1 MEYFDGVVAAKLF
14 GGGGGG
20 GEPVDVSGKLDK
32 VTTTALVP
40 RVYGVKED
48 GSQLTYFATPSTDA
62 NTIVMRD
69 ASKHIAVEDGVA
81 PKQAVNKSQLDK
93 KLDIEGGDITGDL
106 SVAGN
111 VNITGVATH
120 TAEAIFNSGLES
132 DGPVNVNNSLV
143 KITNVTKDI
152 VTQYNADMITLEE
165 NGDAKQYNYTFPRS
179 SGALA
184 VTAHSEIINEDTAEQ
199 TVDSWKIKD
208 SSSSVSIYYA
218 DNGVHTGALVQNGH
232 ASLTYSDA
240 TNTSSIIVGD
250 GIVSLSYQPTTA
262 GEQATALVISEEG
275 AKINGQKIVV
285 ANEITGIPSHINIIA
300 PEGAT
305 SGTLEAVQLE
315 ILQANLSNFIVF
327 AHKEYHLNADGLVEG
342 YLTYTYGGYENNK
355 HITESITV
363 TVNTRAWVLNR
374 GQLVTTTDY
383 ANGSVS
389 GVVNVDED
397 FSKGLQVSSTGNLGI
412 YRALDTDIASR
423 TTLRPI
429 TPLNLNAAVLAAL
442 TDANKVA
449 PNDTQ
454 KTAFKTAWGITS
466 ANGTR
471 VIFAA
476 DEPATGDYSEGDVL
490 INTSDE
496 CFYCLQNGAWTK
508 QDSFGKPSW
517 HTTVPADTSKILR
530 TEISW
535 TKDIQ
540 YKSGSNDT
548 IECTFLCS
556 GDGYAR
562 LEADSTGD
570 MLLQGCT
577 NWALS
582 GASNSMDADG
592 STVMVHGVM
601 FYDTDHNIAKYVVN
615 KFPDG
620 ASIVGMHLIP
630 ANAIFR
636 YLY

>member
-1 MEYFDGVVAAKLF
+1 M
-14 GGGGGG
+14 
-20 GEPVDVSGKLDK
+20 
-32 VTTTALVP
+32 
-40 RVYGVKED
+40 
-48 GSQLTYFATPSTDA
+48 
-62 NTIVMRD
+62 
-69 ASKHIAVEDGVA
+69 
-81 PKQAVNKSQLDK
+81 
-93 KLDIEGGDITGDL
+93 
-106 SVAGN
+106 
-111 VNITGVATH
+111 
-120 TAEAIFNSGLES
+120 
-132 DGPVNVNNSLV
+132 
-143 KITNVTKDI
+143 
-152 VTQYNADMITLEE
+152 
-165 NGDAKQYNYTFPRS
+165 
-179 SGALA
+179 
-184 VTAHSEIINEDTAEQ
+184 
-199 TVDSWKIKD
+199 
-208 SSSSVSIYYA
+208 
-218 DNGVHTGALVQNGH
+218 VQNGH

-305 SGTLEAVQLE
+305 SGTLETVQLE

-412 YRALDTDIASR
+412 YRALDTDISSR

-429 TPLNLNAAVLAAL
+429 TPLNLNTAVLAAL

-517 HTTVPADTSKILR
+517 HTTAPADTSKVLR
-530 TEISW
+530 TEITW
-535 TKDIQ
+535 TKAIQ
-540 YKSGSNDT
+540 YKSGSQDT
-548 IECTFLCS
+548 VECHFLSS

-562 LEADSTGD
+562 FDTNASGEK
-570 MLLQGCT
+570 LLQGCT
-577 NWALS
+577 NWTVS
-582 GASNSMDADG
+582 GSSNGTDEDG
-592 STVMVHGVM
+592 TAVIINGVM
-601 FYDTDHNIAKYVVN
+601 FHDVDTDIAK
-615 KFPDG
+615 F
-620 ASIVGMHLIP
+620 IVYRFSDSSSLFGMHFVP
-630 ANAIFR
+630 TDATFR